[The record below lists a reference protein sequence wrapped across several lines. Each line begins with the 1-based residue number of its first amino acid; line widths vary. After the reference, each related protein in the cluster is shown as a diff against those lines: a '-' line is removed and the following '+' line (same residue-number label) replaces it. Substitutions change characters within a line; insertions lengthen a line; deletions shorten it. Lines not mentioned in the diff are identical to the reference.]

1 MSTDTFFS
9 EIHLSTRIKKKS
21 FQKTHK
27 NENYTQSGSLYYKQH
42 DKYPY
47 DNVEQLCEESQ
58 KHFMN
63 KGCQIF

>member
-1 MSTDTFFS
+1 MSTDTFFPKY
-9 EIHLSTRIKKKS
+9 IHPLELKKS
-21 FQKTHK
+21 RFKKH
-27 NENYTQSGSLYYKQH
+27 ENYTQSGSLYYKQH